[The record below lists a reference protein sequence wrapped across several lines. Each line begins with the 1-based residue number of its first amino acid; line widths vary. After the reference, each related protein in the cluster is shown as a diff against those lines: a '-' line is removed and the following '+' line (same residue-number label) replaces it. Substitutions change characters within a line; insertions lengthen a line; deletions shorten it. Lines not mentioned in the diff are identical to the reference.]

1 MTGLDLP
8 RELVSEE
15 DAAADLAYLDAET
28 ERFNALSNATKER
41 FQALNVMLQEVTLT
55 RVNELFEASKTYL
68 QENKDKWKLREEYKA
83 VVESRNKSLQYLLER
98 AADAR
103 LEFNED
109 GTRNEAKGK
118 DAKGKKK

>member
-8 RELVSEE
+8 RILVKEE
-15 DAAADLAYLDAET
+15 DVAADLAYLDVEAE
-28 ERFNALSNATKER
+28 RLNALSNATKDS
-41 FQALNVMLQEVTLT
+41 FQALNVMLQEATLV
-55 RVNELFEASKTYL
+55 RVNELLETSKAYF
-68 QENKDKWKLREEYKA
+68 QESKDKWKLREDYKA
-83 VVESRNKSLQYLLER
+83 VVESKNKSLQYLLDR

-103 LEFNED
+103 LEFNDD